1 MSRQLGSELP
11 KELLTLLDAHDLTSR
26 VGKAILITT
35 IDAQGW
41 PHPALLSYGEVL
53 ALDARRLRLAT
64 YSSSGTSNNMRRSGR
79 LTLCLIEA
87 RMAYYVKTRV
97 EEQTSQLARFPALA
111 GFEATVE
118 QVLADQV
125 REDVEQQAWIKSGIT
140 FETAKPMAE
149 VLGDWSAVL
158 NALRAAPAS

>member
-1 MSRQLGSELP
+1 MSRQLGNELP
-11 KELLTLLDAHDLTSR
+11 KEILTLLDGHDLPSR
-26 VGKAILITT
+26 AGKAILITT

-64 YSSSGTSNNMRRSGR
+64 YASSGTSNNMRRSGR

-87 RMAYYVKTRV
+87 RMAYYVKTRA
-97 EEQTSQLARFPALA
+97 EEQTSRFADFPTLAR
-111 GFEATVE
+111 FEATVE
-118 QVLADQV
+118 HVLADQV
-125 REDVEQQAWIKSGIT
+125 REDVEQQAWIKSGIV

-158 NALRAAPAS
+158 NALRLSPAS